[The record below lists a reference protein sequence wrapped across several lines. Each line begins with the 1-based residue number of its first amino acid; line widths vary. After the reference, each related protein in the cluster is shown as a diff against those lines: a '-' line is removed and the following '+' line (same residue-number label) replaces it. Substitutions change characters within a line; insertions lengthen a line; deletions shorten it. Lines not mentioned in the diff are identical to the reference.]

1 MNVVKKYWD
10 SVYIYILLL
19 IPIFCMCAGAFWT
32 IFKCMG
38 HYQNLEWMPIIIF
51 DCTQIIYLFISL
63 YYIYRNKKDANYI
76 HEKLIYVK
84 SFMTSVLFIQ
94 YNFILALFA
103 SEYVWE
109 CTFIFIVAIIFF
121 FDLKFTIINLVLFYL
136 SLFVAHIRKPA
147 IFLPTGADNIIEIIA
162 FRFTVIS
169 LTTICFIVIVY
180 FVEHFLMSYKE
191 KDEENLIL
199 LEKQLEYYKDME
211 LLDTEIRKFRHDI
224 NNHFICMEHL
234 FKTGKTDELRAYFED
249 LQRTNAVQQKMYLS
263 GNEIIDAILNYD
275 LPHRCDKNV
284 IVKIYGS
291 LSEIK
296 TVSSMDLCTIF
307 SNLLSNAIKSVNQCT
322 KELKPELNIK
332 FSSGEKY
339 FAVEISNTICV
350 KNSDNRKDK
359 NHGFGINKIKEVIEK
374 YDGKIESIIEGR
386 KIKLTIY
393 LPI

>member
-32 IFKCMG
+32 LFKCMG
-38 HYQNLEWMPIIIF
+38 HYQSLEWKSVIIF
-51 DCTQIIYLFISL
+51 DCSQIIYFVISL
-63 YYIYRNKKDANYI
+63 YYIYKNKKDANYI
-76 HEKLIYVK
+76 HKNLIYVK
-84 SFMTSVLFIQ
+84 SFMTIVLFIQ

-109 CTFIFIVAIIFF
+109 CTFIFIAIIIFF
-121 FDLKFTIINLVLFYL
+121 FDVKLTIINLFLYYM
-136 SLFVAHIRKPA
+136 SLLVAHIRKPEA
-147 IFLPTGADNIIEIIA
+147 FLPTEAKNLIEIIA
-162 FRFTVIS
+162 FRFTVIG

-191 KDEENLIL
+191 KDEENLQL

-234 FKTGKTDELRAYFED
+234 LKSGKTEQLRDYFED
-249 LQRTNAVQQKMYLS
+249 LQKTSSGQHKMYFS
-263 GNEIIDAILNYD
+263 GNEIIDAILHYD
-275 LPHRCDKNV
+275 LPHSCNENV

-307 SNLLSNAIKSVNQCT
+307 SNLLSNAIKSVNECIE
-322 KELKPELNIK
+322 ELSPELNIR
-332 FSSGEKY
+332 FLSGEKY
-339 FAVEISNTICV
+339 FAVEISNTIIA
-350 KNSDNRKDK
+350 KNSINKKDR

-374 YDGKIESIIEGR
+374 YDGKIESIIDGS